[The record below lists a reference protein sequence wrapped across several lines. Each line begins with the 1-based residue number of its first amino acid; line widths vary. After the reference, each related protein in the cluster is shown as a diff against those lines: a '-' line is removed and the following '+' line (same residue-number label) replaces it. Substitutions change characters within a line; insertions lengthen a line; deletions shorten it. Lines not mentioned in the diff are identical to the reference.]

1 MYICNFKMVYH
12 QADLRQEKNIYA
24 QLMPHKFRTAHRAG
38 MKDNCKQ
45 ASNLNKACCDI
56 PLWYKIC
63 KGSESAPAAV
73 LIYSSKLEVHIG
85 QVVPAFAPCHSSDK
99 IYKTCQSVER
109 QYLSTRRYSH
119 HFKLQILYSSTEF
132 LNLRTVALHA
142 F

>member
-1 MYICNFKMVYH
+1 MVYH

-24 QLMPHKFRTAHRAG
+24 QLMPHKFRTAP
-38 MKDNCKQ
+38 
-45 ASNLNKACCDI
+45 NLNKACCDI

-63 KGSESAPAAV
+63 KGSESAHVAV
-73 LIYSSKLEVHIG
+73 SIYRSQWEVYIG

-99 IYKTCQSVER
+99 IYKTCQSFER

-119 HFKLQILYSSTEF
+119 NFTLHILYSSTEF